1 MVTYQQKNNI
11 SKNDNESSFE
21 QVGNAIFHIM
31 KCFFKEYEYVI
42 LQQYAIGQI
51 PKHLK
56 KFEKIYMRMS

>member
-31 KCFFKEYEYVI
+31 KCFFKEYEY
-42 LQQYAIGQI
+42 AIGQI

-56 KFEKIYMRMS
+56 KFEKIYMPTS